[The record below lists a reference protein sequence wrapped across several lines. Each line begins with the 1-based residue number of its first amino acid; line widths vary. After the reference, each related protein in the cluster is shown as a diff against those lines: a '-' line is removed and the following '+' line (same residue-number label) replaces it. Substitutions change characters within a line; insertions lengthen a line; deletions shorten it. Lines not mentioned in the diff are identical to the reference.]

1 MSGKVFEPTK
11 KGIRELTRYLDANGP
26 GTTVY
31 TEFEAKDW
39 GIGPERLYNDR
50 TFAGRHPLTKKWI
63 AGHLCPAGLLAQEG
77 RVYTEPP
84 RGVRYVGD
92 PAPQV
97 AGPLGRGNTGDHS
110 TRLDDVELRGLE
122 KRLRDAPHPRTRRN

>member
-1 MSGKVFEPTK
+1 MAGKVFEPTK

-39 GIGPERLYNDR
+39 GIGPERLYTDR
-50 TFAGRHPLTKKWI
+50 TFTNRHPITRKWI

-97 AGPLGRGNTGDHS
+97 AGPLGHGEYTGV
-110 TRLDDVELRGLE
+110 LDEAELRGLA
-122 KRLRDAPHPRTRRN
+122 KRLRGAPHPSMRRI